1 MAEAGKNGD
10 GHGVLPSQTPFF
22 PRNWSEQMADNLLAS
37 FPVVVEQA
45 VAWGDMDS
53 YQHVNNVVYFR
64 YFENARL
71 EYFRRLDWFAYEKET
86 GIGPILASTQCRF
99 RRALTYPDTI
109 RIGAR
114 AVMVDADRFTID
126 YRLVSQR
133 LGSIAADGQAVIVT
147 FHHERGEKV
156 PMPDELRRRIAELEK
171 SLDGSNV

>member
-1 MAEAGKNGD
+1 
-10 GHGVLPSQTPFF
+10 
-22 PRNWSEQMADNLLAS
+22 MADDLLDG

-114 AVMVDADRFTID
+114 VVTIDDDRFAFE
-126 YRLVSQR
+126 YRLVTER
-133 LGSIAADGQAVIVT
+133 LGSIAAEGQGVIVT
-147 FHHERGEKV
+147 YHYARGEKV
-156 PMPDELRRRIAELEK
+156 AVPEELRRRINELEATSKISNPK
-171 SLDGSNV
+171 S

>member
-1 MAEAGKNGD
+1 
-10 GHGVLPSQTPFF
+10 
-22 PRNWSEQMADNLLAS
+22 MADELLAG
-37 FPVVVEQA
+37 FPIIVEQA

-71 EYFRRLDWFAYEKET
+71 EYFRRLDWFKFEKET

-114 AVMVDADRFTID
+114 VINVETDRFTFD
-126 YRLVSQR
+126 YRLVSEK
-133 LGSIAADGQAVIVT
+133 LSTIAADGQGLIVT
-147 FHHERGEKV
+147 YHYVRGEKV
-156 PMPDELRRRIAELEK
+156 AIPEELRRRITELESAAGK
-171 SLDGSNV
+171 

>member
-1 MAEAGKNGD
+1 
-10 GHGVLPSQTPFF
+10 
-22 PRNWSEQMADNLLAS
+22 MADDLLAG

-53 YQHVNNVVYFR
+53 YRHVNNVVYFR

-71 EYFRRLDWFAYEKET
+71 EYFRRMDWFTYQNET

-114 AVMVDADRFTID
+114 VVTVETDRFTID
-126 YRLVSQR
+126 YRIVSER
-133 LGSIAADGQAVIVT
+133 LGSIAADGQGVIVT
-147 FHHERGEKV
+147 FHYPRGEKV
-156 PMPDELRRRIAELEK
+156 TMPDELRRRIAELEASAK
-171 SLDGSNV
+171 HH

>member
-1 MAEAGKNGD
+1 MVSD
-10 GHGVLPSQTPFF
+10 
-22 PRNWSEQMADNLLAS
+22 LLAG

-53 YQHVNNVVYFR
+53 YRHVNNVVYFR

-71 EYFRRLDWFAYEKET
+71 EYFRRLDWFAYEQET

-114 AVMVDADRFTID
+114 VVAVDADRFTFD
-126 YRLVSQR
+126 YRLVSER
-133 LGSIAADGQAVIVT
+133 LGTIAADGQGVIVT
-147 FHHERGEKV
+147 LLTL
-156 PMPDELRRRIAELEK
+156 MPVADRMPLRPI
-171 SLDGSNV
+171 

>member
-1 MAEAGKNGD
+1 MKVE
-10 GHGVLPSQTPFF
+10 
-22 PRNWSEQMADNLLAS
+22 LLAG

-71 EYFRRLDWFAYEKET
+71 EYFRRLDWFEFEKET
-86 GIGPILASTQCRF
+86 GVSPILASTQCRF

-114 AVMVDADRFTID
+114 AVAVDADRFTID
-126 YRLVSQR
+126 YRLVSER
-133 LGSIAADGQAVIVT
+133 LGTIAADGQVVVVT
-147 FHHERGEKV
+147 YDHCRGKKV
-156 PMPDELRRRIAELEK
+156 SMPEELRRRIEELER
-171 SLDGSNV
+171 SAAQ

>member
-1 MAEAGKNGD
+1 MAE
-10 GHGVLPSQTPFF
+10 
-22 PRNWSEQMADNLLAS
+22 NLLAG

-71 EYFRRLDWFAYEKET
+71 EYFRRLDWFAFEKET
-86 GIGPILASTQCRF
+86 GVSPILASTQCRF

-114 AVMVDADRFTID
+114 AVAIDADRLTID
-126 YRLVSQR
+126 YRLVSER
-133 LGSIAADGQAVIVT
+133 LGTIAADGQVVVVT
-147 FHHERGEKV
+147 FDHSLGKKV
-156 PMPDELRRRIAELEK
+156 QMPDELRRRIEALEA
-171 SLDGSNV
+171 SAAR